1 MKKVKFEK
9 VLKIKGE
16 SHVNLWEK
24 MVQAEGLAS
33 AGSEAGTCSVIE
45 EVSGVKRCE

>member
-9 VLKIKGE
+9 ALKIKGE

-24 MVQAEGLAS
+24 MAQAEGLAS
-33 AGSEAGTCSVIE
+33 AESKAGSCSMIE
-45 EVSGVKRCE
+45 EVSGVKRSE